1 MAVELNFD
9 TIFLSFRSWNRITS
23 SRPGRAPNDF
33 ATFSRNISLNRRT
46 PKNLREID
54 SRPPSLQ
61 RNPSHR
67 REIDRHLYHERKL
80 LKLTEKYVKL
90 NHVRPYNEDL
100 QVPDRR
106 KIDRHLYRN
115 FSSNRRTHNSEV
127 HPTVGVNVL
136 GPPLQAWRTWRRC
149 LRYIIFR
156 EDLL

>member
-80 LKLTEKYVKL
+80 LQLAEKITW
-90 NHVRPYNEDL
+90 NHVCPCDVHGTSSL
-100 QVPDRR
+100 SP
-106 KIDRHLYRN
+106 K
-115 FSSNRRTHNSEV
+115 FSSNRRTYNSKA
-127 HPTVGVNVL
+127 HSTDDVGIN
-136 GPPLQAWRTWRRC
+136 PLYLDYHYKPDEQYVKGAEF
-149 LRYIIFR
+149 LR
-156 EDLL
+156 